1 MKARY
6 LRLLP
11 MRFPFSLVP
20 FLCVF
25 CFSLL
30 NPPSRANANPVTD
43 AEAAL
48 ARLEERVGK
57 APTDRERLAA
67 SDSIEA
73 VLISVFDAEETFTYA
88 FPALKNTGALRSPD
102 GAFRL
107 FNWNV
112 PMHDGTHAYRALI
125 LFPDGEYRA
134 LRGAQSPDKAS
145 EQKVLRGEDWY
156 GALVYQIHPVKH
168 KRDTFY
174 TLMAWEGHN
183 RVSTKKI
190 LDVLWFGKNRAPMF
204 GKPVFV
210 HEDQTYTRRVFEFA
224 ASAQMTL
231 TYLPAKE
238 AIVFDDLVPLPG
250 MAEGNLSAY
259 VPGTLHRGYREQK
272 GEWHFSERVD
282 MTRPKDA
289 ETKSQF
295 NFPDRPDLNRKRR
308 PGNPLLPEGK

>member
-1 MKARY
+1 M
-6 LRLLP
+6 RL
-11 MRFPFSLVP
+11 P
-20 FLCVF
+20 FLFLLVLRTLCPCVHSPLF
-25 CFSLL
+25 AADSESVRL
-30 NPPSRANANPVTD
+30 
-43 AEAAL
+43 AEAAV
-48 ARLEERVGK
+48 AELEVRVGK
-57 APTDRERLAA
+57 ASTDSERLAA

-73 VLISVFDAEETFTYA
+73 VLISIFPAEETFTYA
-88 FPALKNTGALRSPD
+88 FPGLKNTGALRSPD

-112 PMHDGTHAYRALI
+112 PMHDGSHAYRAMI
-125 LFPDGEYRA
+125 LFPDGEYRL
-134 LRGAQSPDKAS
+134 LRGAQSPDRAS
-145 EQKVLRGEDWY
+145 EGKVLRGEEWY

-190 LDVLWFGKNRAPMF
+190 LDVLWFGKNREPMF

-210 HEDQTYTRRVFEFA
+210 HEDRTYTRRVFEFA

-259 VPGTLHRGYREQK
+259 VPGTLHRGYTEQK
-272 GEWHFSERVD
+272 GEWHYLERVD

-295 NFPDRPDLNRKRR
+295 NFPDRPDLQRKRR